1 MHPPSNSANP
11 DDVTNLLLEW
21 SQGDEAARD
30 RLVAAIYQ
38 ELHRRAERIMRGER
52 CDLTLGPS
60 ALVHEAFLRV
70 INRPNVRW
78 QNRAH
83 FFATAARTMRRILV
97 DHARARA
104 SDKRGGG
111 WERLTIDLSD
121 SLPTCDAVEVADV
134 NAAVE
139 ELTALDE
146 LQAKIVDLRFFG
158 GLSIAET
165 ADALESSP
173 ATIKREWQMARAWLS
188 RRLGPATERWG

>member
-1 MHPPSNSANP
+1 M
-11 DDVTNLLLEW
+11 L
-21 SQGDEAARD
+21 
-30 RLVAAIYQ
+30 
-38 ELHRRAERIMRGER
+38 GER

-70 INRPNVRW
+70 INCPNVRW

-83 FFATAARTMRRILV
+83 FLATAARTMRRILV
-97 DHARARA
+97 DHARARSA
-104 SDKRGGG
+104 DKRGGG

-121 SLPTCDAVEVADV
+121 SLPTCDALEAADI

-165 ADALESSP
+165 ADALEISS

-188 RRLGPATERWG
+188 RRLGSATERWG